1 LSNIDAPNS
10 IAVIRPL
17 ALGTAKHS
25 ALHLAAYI
33 PTARAGPTGVA
44 FILQSYGH
52 AHSLSFVGKL
62 KADRAMRPLV
72 YLLIVG
78 MPNIVVLSNIAHIAN
93 DKRLHSCL
101 MQSGDQCA
109 RLSVLNILDLMLDLP
124 ELPFL
129 GSYQLLPPL

>member
-1 LSNIDAPNS
+1 VSKIAAPNA

-17 ALGTAKHS
+17 ARGTAKHA

-33 PTARAGPTGVA
+33 PTARAGSTGVP
-44 FILQSYGH
+44 FSLQSYGH

-72 YLLIVG
+72 YLLVVG
-78 MPNIVVLSNIAHIAN
+78 MPNIVVLSHIAK
-93 DKRLHSCL
+93 DQRLHACL
-101 MQSGDQCA
+101 MQSGAQGA
-109 RLSVLNILDLMLDLP
+109 RLSVLKILDLMLDLP
-124 ELPFL
+124 ELPVL